1 MAEDDKSQEKT
12 EQPTPRR
19 LEKAKEDGQ
28 VPRSKELTTTAVL
41 LCSSL
46 AFLFFGEFLAN
57 KIKAALTFNFTLSR
71 EAIFDENL
79 MIAYLA
85 QSMADVL
92 MGLMP
97 LFALL
102 LIASIVGPISLGGW
116 LLSAKSLQPKLSRMN
131 PIEGIKRMF
140 SLKSLVELLKSIAKV
155 LLIFTLAIIIL
166 NALKIDLLN
175 LSHEDLDA
183 AISHAALIG
192 VWVTLGLSLATI
204 LIAFIDIPF
213 QIYDHVKKLK
223 MSMQDVKDEMKDTDG
238 KPEVKSRIR
247 QLQQEMA
254 NRRMMASVPEADVV
268 ITNPTHYSVAIKYK
282 PNEMNTPIVV
292 AKGVD
297 QVAIKIREIAA
308 AHEIEMVETPVLTR
322 AVYHTTNIDDE
333 IPSDLYV
340 AVAKVLAYV
349 FQLNSFRRGKGTR
362 PGFPYDIKV
371 PEDMIYDE

>member
-71 EAIFDENL
+71 EAIFDESL